1 MAEKSK
7 YDTNPLDQDYARR
20 AEDVWG
26 ARRSGDEQSPTE
38 GIAGATRDVA
48 RSGNEQA
55 RRDENAEAP
64 TRRIEQPLAA
74 SYPSVFIPPPQHAP
88 PPAPYGA
95 PGVHAPAPASVAATL
110 GPPSSSRTIPGIN
123 LPENVTT
130 MLPYLPFYIGA
141 ILGAVELFLV
151 PRNEVRTRFH
161 AAQGLALQLAIL
173 VIGFLLRIASNLVS
187 NTLGGVASVLVG
199 VASALFSLA
208 AIVFL
213 IVVLIRVWKGEE
225 FRIGPLEDATK
236 WLNEK
241 IEPRTK

>member
-20 AEDVWG
+20 TEDIWG
-26 ARRSGDEQSPTE
+26 ARRSSDEQSPTDE
-38 GIAGATRDVA
+38 IGGATRDVT
-48 RSGNEQA
+48 RTGNEQA
-55 RRDENAEAP
+55 RRDENSEAP
-64 TRRIEQPLAA
+64 TRRIEQPLSA
-74 SYPSVFIPPPQHAP
+74 SYPSVFIPPQQYAQ
-88 PPAPYGA
+88 PPAAYRA
-95 PGVHAPAPASVAATL
+95 PGAPASATVAATL
-110 GPPSSSRTIPGIN
+110 GPPSSSRTVPGIN
-123 LPENVTT
+123 LPENVT
-130 MLPYLPFYIGA
+130 MILPYLPFYIGA

-151 PRNEVRTRFH
+151 PRNEVRARFH
-161 AAQGLALQLAIL
+161 AAQGLALHLAIL
-173 VIGFLLRIASNLVS
+173 VIGFLLRFVSTLVS

-199 VASALFSLA
+199 VASALFALA

-225 FRIGPLEDATK
+225 FRIAPLEDATK